1 VPLSDLDA
9 LSAQV
14 FAEPPTGKVAIAKG
28 LARSVLHN
36 LRAPD
41 PAHQAVPQR
50 NVPARN
56 AQWFVLS
63 RLDSATVSTPDG
75 RGVTFRRRD
84 PALFKAMLRRA
95 VLQYRHVAKAWPDL
109 QRRYR
114 AALPELT
121 SREAWAR
128 EVFDRTD

>member
-1 VPLSDLDA
+1 
-9 LSAQV
+9 V
-14 FAEPPTGKVAIAKG
+14 FPEPPTGKVAIVKG

-41 PAHQAVPQR
+41 PAHQVVPQR

-63 RLDSATVSTPDG
+63 RLDSATVATPDG

-84 PALFKAMLRRA
+84 PAMFRAMLKRA
-95 VLQYRHVAKAWPDL
+95 VGQYREVAKAWPDL
-109 QRRYR
+109 RRRYR
-114 AALPELT
+114 DALPELT

-128 EVFDRTD
+128 EVFDRS